1 MELEGEVVAAKHKVE
16 RMAEDTTDLRVK
28 HFEAKQ
34 ALDDMAKASTEAAEA
49 VASQLRANTEAHRP
63 SWLSK
68 VHDDERH
75 GHRQSPDGRKH
86 SRKRKPHRDH
96 EHEHEHGHG
105 HEHGRDEQGHDHDE
119 SHDHD
124 RYDDHH
130 HDHQLDDGHL
140 RPPIGLDDLS
150 DDSSTGR

>member
-1 MELEGEVVAAKHKVE
+1 MELEGEVAAAKHKVE

-68 VHDDERH
+68 VHNDERH
-75 GHRQSPDGRKH
+75 GHGHSPDGRKH
-86 SRKRKPHRDH
+86 SRKRKPHRGH
-96 EHEHEHGHG
+96 EHEHEHGH
-105 HEHGRDEQGHDHDE
+105 EHGRDE

-124 RYDDHH
+124 GYNDHH
-130 HDHQLDDGHL
+130 HDHHLDDGHL